1 MHMFPAI
8 FANNCFN
15 LCFFSPFSPYSF
27 NCGQTFTQRFSM
39 RRHTLRECPNSTTRD
54 EIREAEKLSG
64 KANER
69 LQKNR
74 QKAQEYMERASK
86 FIKMSSTF

>member
-1 MHMFPAI
+1 MFPAI
-8 FANNCFN
+8 FAHNCFN
-15 LCFFSPFSPYSF
+15 LCSFHLFSPYSF